1 MLVFCNPILLL
12 PLAGISHMILHGILC
27 SNLRSIQL
35 VFCVVFWVVFCVVF
49 PREEVLVLFVS
60 IPLLPLAGVSHQILR
75 SILCSISDARGATFV
90 CFNTFAA
97 SSWG

>member
-1 MLVFCNPILLL
+1 M
-12 PLAGISHMILHGILC
+12 
-27 SNLRSIQL
+27 
-35 VFCVVFWVVFCVVF
+35 
-49 PREEVLVLFVS
+49 LVLFVS

-75 SILCSISDARGATFV
+75 SILCSISDAQGASFVCFNTFTALAGVSNQKLRSILCSILDARGASFV

>member
-12 PLAGISHMILHGILC
+12 PLAGISHMILHSILYSILC
-27 SNLRSIQL
+27 S
-35 VFCVVFWVVFCVVF
+35 
-49 PREEVLVLFVS
+49 
-60 IPLLPLAGVSHQILR
+60 ILR
-75 SILCSISDARGATFV
+75 SILGSILRSISEARGASFV